1 MKNRN
6 VTFTTIFLALACFGL
21 LPQMQAVVPPPDGC
35 YPGLTTAEGC
45 NALAS
50 LTTGIA
56 NTAVGWF
63 SQHAVMDGSY
73 NTAVGAGALDL
84 NNANEN
90 TAVGTGALLL
100 NTTGANNTAV
110 GAFALINNTDGN
122 GSTAHSTLP
131 LEPTRSSITTAA
143 TTTTL
148 SAPLRCLTTST
159 DSATTLLATPRWLK
173 IFTVSLILPLVIAR
187 S

>member
-1 MKNRN
+1 MKPQALIHTLLLI
-6 VTFTTIFLALACFGL
+6 VCLVFLPKA
-21 LPQMQAVVPPPDGC
+21 QAVSPPPDGC

-63 SQHAVMDGSY
+63 SQHAVMGGSY

-90 TAVGTGALLL
+90 A
-100 NTTGANNTAV
+100 
-110 GAFALINNTDGN
+110 
-122 GSTAHSTLP
+122 
-131 LEPTRSSITTAA
+131 
-143 TTTTL
+143 
-148 SAPLRCLTTST
+148 
-159 DSATTLLATPRWLK
+159 TLLA
-173 IFTVSLILPLVIAR
+173 
-187 S
+187 

>member
-1 MKNRN
+1 MKIQTGSAIL
-6 VTFTTIFLALACFGL
+6 VTLALLCVSL
-21 LPQMQAVVPPPDGC
+21 QTSRAVVPPPDGC

-63 SQHAVMDGSY
+63 SQHAVMGGSY

-122 GSTAHSTLP
+122 GSTAIGDRALQNN
-131 LEPTRSSITTAA
+131 TADGNTA
-143 TTTTL
+143 T
-148 SAPLRCLTTST
+148 
-159 DSATTLLATPRWLK
+159 
-173 IFTVSLILPLVIAR
+173 
-187 S
+187 